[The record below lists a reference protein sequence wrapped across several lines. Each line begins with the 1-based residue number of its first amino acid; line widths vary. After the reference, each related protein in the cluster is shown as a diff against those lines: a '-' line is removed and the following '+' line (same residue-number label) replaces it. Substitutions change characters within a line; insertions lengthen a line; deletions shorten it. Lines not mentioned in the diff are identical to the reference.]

1 MLTANPLKRR
11 IIRLAAIGGSI
22 LALGAAL
29 VGLAAASASA
39 SANQTSACNGCHGT
53 AGSSEINIS
62 TDVTAKTVVAGST
75 FTIAASYTNGGTG
88 QTQINWPT
96 SFSNI
101 GITRDNTLFN
111 PTPRY
116 STAAIAATG
125 SLTSTLT
132 APATAGTYSV
142 RVYAAGKG
150 PWVTDWQDITV
161 TVTAATTPV
170 SITTTSLPNGT
181 TGVYYSQTLAASG
194 GTALY
199 TWAISA
205 GNLPDGLGLNAS
217 IGVISGTP
225 TTAGTSSFTV
235 SVADSAQ
242 SPATDTQALSITIA
256 AVVGTPPPADT
267 VGPVTSSASISPRP
281 SRKNPVAAVTLTAVV
296 DDSTTGGSNIKSA
309 SYSLDG
315 GAAVDMVATDG
326 AFDEVREDVT
336 ATVSLAGL
344 STGRHMI
351 TISGTDAKG
360 NTGNV
365 VKVRFRIAVSA
376 ALQTGRVR
384 ISTVSPADD
393 DEEMEADDL
402 DEEGEEIEAEETET
416 DDEEIVIWIGTN
428 SRFEEENED

>member
-132 APATAGTYSV
+132 APATVNVIPYQPFTLQPTVENTGGYIAAGVTVKVAGSASFGGQVNQTIFTRNLLCQGDSVSPEIQLTGPAAPGTY
-142 RVYAAGKG
+142 
-150 PWVTDWQDITV
+150 DLTV
-161 TVTAATTPV
+161 
-170 SITTTSLPNGT
+170 
-181 TGVYYSQTLAASG
+181 
-194 GTALY
+194 
-199 TWAISA
+199 
-205 GNLPDGLGLNAS
+205 
-217 IGVISGTP
+217 
-225 TTAGTSSFTV
+225 
-235 SVADSAQ
+235 
-242 SPATDTQALSITIA
+242 
-256 AVVGTPPPADT
+256 
-267 VGPVTSSASISPRP
+267 
-281 SRKNPVAAVTLTAVV
+281 
-296 DDSTTGGSNIKSA
+296 
-309 SYSLDG
+309 
-315 GAAVDMVATDG
+315 
-326 AFDEVREDVT
+326 
-336 ATVSLAGL
+336 
-344 STGRHMI
+344 
-351 TISGTDAKG
+351 
-360 NTGNV
+360 
-365 VKVRFRIAVSA
+365 
-376 ALQTGRVR
+376 
-384 ISTVSPADD
+384 
-393 DEEMEADDL
+393 
-402 DEEGEEIEAEETET
+402 
-416 DDEEIVIWIGTN
+416 
-428 SRFEEENED
+428 